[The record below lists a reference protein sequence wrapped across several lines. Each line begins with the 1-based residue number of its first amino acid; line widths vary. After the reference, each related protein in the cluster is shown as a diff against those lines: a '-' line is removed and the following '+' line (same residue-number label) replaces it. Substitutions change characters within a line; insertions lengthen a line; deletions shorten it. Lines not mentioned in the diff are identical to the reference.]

1 MKVVKSLVCAG
12 AMLCFSLGVEAA
24 VLHVPSEHPTIQAG
38 IDAAVTGDIVLVAD
52 GTYTGDGNRD
62 IDFGGKSIVVRSEN
76 GPEMTVI
83 DCQGTPEDPHRG
95 FYFHTNEESTSVVQ
109 GFTIVNGWAYLGG
122 AILCCDS
129 SPTILNNVMM
139 GNTAEGGGAI
149 MCRLNSHA
157 TIVGNTITQNHG
169 SACGGGIYCLSGSS
183 VSIVNNLITENTA
196 LYCGGGIRCN
206 ESSPMIAGN
215 TLVGNTTHYG
225 GGICALQSSFPTVL
239 NCILWGDSARFGR
252 EVFDDGT
259 SSVTVTYSD
268 VEGGKEGEGNLDA
281 DPLFVSGPQGDYY
294 LSQIDAGQ
302 PEESP
307 CVNRGDL
314 TSPVPNAATRTD
326 EVSDIW
332 PVDMGYHY
340 PIEEAVQADEEPLGE
355 VDTPTMCLAQN
366 YPNPFSSATAI
377 AYSLPDPAAVRIAVY
392 DIRGALISTLASGR
406 APAGRH
412 RVIWDGTDRSGHRVG
427 SGVYFYCLSVDHHK
441 EMKRMVIL
449 R

>member
-1 MKVVKSLVCAG
+1 
-12 AMLCFSLGVEAA
+12 
-24 VLHVPSEHPTIQAG
+24 
-38 IDAAVTGDIVLVAD
+38 
-52 GTYTGDGNRD
+52 
-62 IDFGGKSIVVRSEN
+62 
-76 GPEMTVI
+76 
-83 DCQGTPEDPHRG
+83 
-95 FYFHTNEESTSVVQ
+95 
-109 GFTIVNGWAYLGG
+109 
-122 AILCCDS
+122 
-129 SPTILNNVMM
+129 
-139 GNTAEGGGAI
+139 
-149 MCRLNSHA
+149 
-157 TIVGNTITQNHG
+157 
-169 SACGGGIYCLSGSS
+169 
-183 VSIVNNLITENTA
+183 
-196 LYCGGGIRCN
+196 
-206 ESSPMIAGN
+206 
-215 TLVGNTTHYG
+215 
-225 GGICALQSSFPTVL
+225 
-239 NCILWGDSARFGR
+239 
-252 EVFDDGT
+252 
-259 SSVTVTYSD
+259 

-314 TSPVPNAATRTD
+314 TWPVPNAATRTD

-340 PIEEAVQADEEPLGE
+340 PIEEAVQVDEEPLGE
-355 VDTPTMCLAQN
+355 VDTPAMCLAQN

-377 AYSLPDPAAVRIAVY
+377 AYSLPNPAAVRIAVY

-412 RVIWDGTDRSGHRVG
+412 RVIWDGTDWSGHRVA